1 MQLKPNSD
9 LYQFIARESPQE
21 VKRIIG
27 LAFFVGVVNTGLIAL
42 VNFSAASVSDGESVV
57 LQFFLFA
64 LLLAVYLLITKRA
77 NTENITSTQSLIHK
91 FKMRIMAEVFRSE
104 LTKVDEVGRVEILQ
118 ILARD
123 SQTVSQSVIILM
135 TACQSIAT
143 LFFLTLYMAT
153 ISMTA
158 FFIILVSSLVVF
170 FAGSR
175 ALRTVTDDLEYVWKR
190 EAVLNDLF
198 ADFLNGYKEVK
209 MNSRRAFELTHDMVT
224 QGRETGKVKAGM
236 LIFIANFFNYLHILL
251 YVVVGMMIFV
261 VPVLS
266 TDFSTSVTQASTTAL
281 FLAASLSGIIQSIPT
296 LTQANAAARA
306 LHSLEERLLIAN
318 DELSGTSNQVFEK
331 VQSLEFKEVAYKYPV
346 KNGQLNGQRN
356 GQAPF
361 QLGPISCEFK
371 AGQVYFIRGNNGS
384 GKTTFIRL
392 LTGLCQP
399 DAGVISVNNGA
410 VSLPANSNYRDIF
423 SVVFTDFYLFR
434 KLYGIQDATPEEIDS
449 LLELFEMHNKVSVK
463 EGAFSRLN
471 FSTGQRK
478 RLALLVALLEK
489 RQVIIL
495 DEWAADQDP
504 TFRRQFYEEIIPTLR
519 DRGHTVIAITHDDQY
534 YHCADQMLYL
544 VEGQLTAVES

>member
-1 MQLKPNSD
+1 MQLKFNSD

-21 VKRIIG
+21 IKRVIG
-27 LAFFVGVVNTGLIAL
+27 LAFFVGLINMGLIAL
-42 VNFSAASVSDGESVV
+42 INFSAAAVSDGESVV

-64 LLLAVYLLITKRA
+64 LLLVVYLLITKKA
-77 NTENITSTQSLIHK
+77 NTENISSTQSLIHK

-123 SQTVSQSVIILM
+123 SQTVSQSVAILM

-153 ISMTA
+153 ISITA
-158 FFIILVSSLVVF
+158 FFIVLISSLVVF
-170 FAGSR
+170 FAGNR
-175 ALRTVTDDLEYVWKR
+175 ALRSVTNDLEYVWQR
-190 EAVLNDLF
+190 ESVLNDLF

-209 MNSRRAFELTHDMVT
+209 MNSRRAFELTHDMIT
-224 QGRETGKVKAGM
+224 EGRETGTLKAGM
-236 LIFIANFFNYLHILL
+236 LIFIANFFNYLQILL
-251 YVVVGMMIFV
+251 YLVVGMMIFV
-261 VPVLS
+261 VPILS
-266 TDFSTSVTQASTTAL
+266 TDFSSSVTQASTTAL
-281 FLAASLSGIIQSIPT
+281 FLAASLSGIIQSIPN

-306 LHSLEERLLIAN
+306 LHVLEQRLLIVN
-318 DELSGTSNQVFEK
+318 DQLSQTSNQVFDRVRSIE
-331 VQSLEFKEVAYKYPV
+331 LKEVAYNYPV
-346 KNGQLNGQRN
+346 KNGQRN
-356 GQAPF
+356 GLVPF
-361 QLGPISCEFK
+361 KLGPISYEFN
-371 AGQVYFIRGNNGS
+371 AGQVYFIRGQNGS

-399 DAGVISVNNGA
+399 DSGTISVNGKE
-410 VSLPANSNYRDIF
+410 VSLPANSNYRDVF

-434 KLYGIQDATPEEIDS
+434 KLYGVQDANPEEIDA
-449 LLELFEMHNKVSVK
+449 LLEMFEMQNKVSVK
-463 EGAFSRLN
+463 SGAFSRLN

-489 RQVIIL
+489 RKIIIL

-504 TFRRQFYEEIIPTLR
+504 IFRRQFYEEIIPTLR

-534 YHCADQMLYL
+534 YDCADQVLYL
-544 VEGQLTAVES
+544 AEGQLMARES

>member
-1 MQLKPNSD
+1 MQLKFNSD

-21 VKRIIG
+21 IKRVVG
-27 LAFFVGVVNTGLIAL
+27 LAFFVGMINMGLIAL
-42 VNFSAASVSDGESVV
+42 INFSAAEVSDGKSVV

-64 LLLAVYLLITKRA
+64 LLLAAYLLITKKA
-77 NTENITSTQSLIHK
+77 NTENISSTQSLIHK

-123 SQTVSQSVIILM
+123 SQTVSQSVAILM
-135 TACQSIAT
+135 AACQSIAT

-158 FFIILVSSLVVF
+158 FFIVLISSLVVF
-170 FAGSR
+170 FAGNR
-175 ALRTVTDDLEYVWKR
+175 ALRSVTNDLEYVWQR
-190 EAVLNDLF
+190 ESVLNDLF

-209 MNSRRAFELTHDMVT
+209 MNSRRAFDLTQDMVT
-224 QGRETGKVKAGM
+224 QGRETGKLKAGM
-236 LIFIANFFNYLHILL
+236 LIFIANFFNYLQILL
-251 YVVVGMMIFV
+251 YLVVGMMIFV

-266 TDFSTSVTQASTTAL
+266 TDFSSSVTQASTTAL
-281 FLAASLSGIIQSIPT
+281 FLAASLSGIIQSIPN

-306 LHSLEERLLIAN
+306 LHTLEQQLLIVN
-318 DELSGTSNQVFEK
+318 DQLSQTSNQVLDRVRSIE
-331 VQSLEFKEVAYKYPV
+331 LKEVVYNYPV
-346 KNGQLNGQRN
+346 KKGQPNGLI
-356 GQAPF
+356 PF
-361 QLGPISCEFK
+361 KLGPISYEFN
-371 AGQVYFIRGNNGS
+371 AGQVYFIRGQNGS

-399 DAGVISVNNGA
+399 DSGTISVNGKQ
-410 VSLPANSNYRDIF
+410 VTLPANSNYRDVF

-434 KLYGIQDATPEEIDS
+434 KLYGIQDATAEEIDA
-449 LLELFEMHNKVSVK
+449 LLEMFEMQNKVAVK
-463 EGAFSRLN
+463 NGAFSRLN

-489 RQVIIL
+489 RQIIIL

-504 TFRRQFYEEIIPTLR
+504 IFRRQFYEEIIPTLR

-534 YHCADQMLYL
+534 YDCADHVLYL
-544 VEGQLTAVES
+544 AEGQLMARER